1 MYCCV
6 IVKSYLCSLVLATSL
21 CLCFWQYICV
31 AVSLCLSLCP
41 LFSLQHCVFV
51 FANVFVFCCVTKFVS
66 YFSPQHCVFVFANVF
81 VFCCVIVFVS
91 FFSPQH
97 CVFFLLGPCVSA
109 SVGEVCLALSP
120 GSEIIIDQ
128 YHHNYYR
135 QIITFEPL
143 EACNQ
148 SLKNDWNSRWP
159 CRW

>member
-1 MYCCV
+1 MIGPGSDKNIIVYCCV
-6 IVKSYLCSLVLATSL
+6 IVKSYLCSLVLATSQ

-41 LFSLQHCVFV
+41 LFPMQHCVFV
-51 FANVFVFCCVTKFVS
+51 FANGFVCCCVS
-66 YFSPQHCVFVFANVF
+66 
-81 VFCCVIVFVS
+81 VFVS

-148 SLKNDWNSRWP
+148 SFKNDWNSRWP